1 MPYAQGVHRVDF
13 NPAGN
18 KGQTQICPFFMWVIR
33 FILSFTQEEFMK
45 RILFSSGVCAA
56 IMTLCLLIPF
66 SSHAQQVSIEGASI
80 CTGVADREPVDAGTS
95 FAVSMDRLYCYS
107 KIANITEATDIV
119 HVWYFG
125 ETERARVS
133 LGVKPPAWRTYSSKI
148 IQTHEIGSWRVEILD
163 ASGNLLETVKF
174 EVTQ

>member
-1 MPYAQGVHRVDF
+1 
-13 NPAGN
+13 
-18 KGQTQICPFFMWVIR
+18 
-33 FILSFTQEEFMK
+33 MK

-66 SSHAQQVSIEGASI
+66 SSHAQPSIEAASI

>member
-1 MPYAQGVHRVDF
+1 
-13 NPAGN
+13 
-18 KGQTQICPFFMWVIR
+18 
-33 FILSFTQEEFMK
+33 MK
-45 RILFSSGVCAA
+45 RILFSSGVCVAVLS
-56 IMTLCLLIPF
+56 LCLLIPF
-66 SSHAQQVSIEGASI
+66 TSHAQQAGALSVETASI

-95 FAVSMDRLYCYS
+95 FSVSNDRLYCFS
-107 KIANITEATDIV
+107 KIANIEEASEIV

-125 ETERARVS
+125 DTERARVT

-163 ASGNLLETVKF
+163 GSGNLLDTVKF

>member
-1 MPYAQGVHRVDF
+1 
-13 NPAGN
+13 
-18 KGQTQICPFFMWVIR
+18 
-33 FILSFTQEEFMK
+33 MK

-66 SSHAQQVSIEGASI
+66 ASLAQQSGSLSIEEATI
-80 CTGVADREPVDAGTS
+80 CTGVADREPVGAGAS
-95 FAVSMDRLYCYS
+95 FAVSTDRLYCFS
-107 KIANITEATDIV
+107 KVANITEATEIV

-133 LGVKPPAWRTYSSKI
+133 LGVKPPVWRTYSSKI

-163 ASGNLLETVKF
+163 ASGNLLETLKF

>member
-1 MPYAQGVHRVDF
+1 
-13 NPAGN
+13 
-18 KGQTQICPFFMWVIR
+18 
-33 FILSFTQEEFMK
+33 MK
-45 RILFSSGVCAA
+45 RILFSSGVCVA
-56 IMTLCLLIPF
+56 ILSLCLLIPF
-66 SSHAQQVSIEGASI
+66 SSHAQQAGALSIESASI

-95 FAVSMDRLYCYS
+95 FSVATDRLYCYS
-107 KIANITEATDIV
+107 KITNITEATEIV

-133 LGVKPPAWRTYSSKI
+133 LGVKPPAWRTNSSKI

-163 ASGNLLETVKF
+163 ASGNLLETLKF

>member
-1 MPYAQGVHRVDF
+1 
-13 NPAGN
+13 
-18 KGQTQICPFFMWVIR
+18 
-33 FILSFTQEEFMK
+33 MK
-45 RILFSSGVCAA
+45 RFLFSAGICAA
-56 IMTLCLLIPF
+56 IMSLCLLIPV
-66 SSHAQQVSIEGASI
+66 SSHAQPSIEAASI

-95 FAVSMDRLYCYS
+95 FAVANERLYCYS
-107 KIANITEATDIV
+107 KIDNITEATEIV

-125 ETERARVS
+125 ETERARIS